1 MIKPKE
7 GFHLFMTYN
16 PERIGQNMPS
26 FYRLLDKCLVYY
38 LNSFLYNEKSL
49 FQIIFGFLINSNCFH
64 SKNLMLDISSWI
76 KNVHQSIINKFEINC
91 EEISE
96 RTFIKFCKN
105 ICYDNKYKDI
115 FPLLLKNNL
124 LYFYFH
130 YYNLNDFDKIINE
143 SFNAKDK
150 YLIPLAR
157 EYNIKI
163 KEILYILDKITQA
176 ISTKNNYE
184 LNLGEFIILCLDV
197 EFLYLDKMLKDI
209 IKVINKADKSKYKG
223 VYLPLKTF
231 VAYLKDINILKE
243 TN

>member
-1 MIKPKE
+1 MIKPEE

-76 KNVHQSIINKFEINC
+76 INVHQSIINKFEINC

-105 ICYDNKYKDI
+105 ISYDNKYKDS

-143 SFNAKDK
+143 SFNAKDN

-197 EFLYLDKMLKDI
+197 EL
-209 IKVINKADKSKYKG
+209 
-223 VYLPLKTF
+223 
-231 VAYLKDINILKE
+231 
-243 TN
+243 